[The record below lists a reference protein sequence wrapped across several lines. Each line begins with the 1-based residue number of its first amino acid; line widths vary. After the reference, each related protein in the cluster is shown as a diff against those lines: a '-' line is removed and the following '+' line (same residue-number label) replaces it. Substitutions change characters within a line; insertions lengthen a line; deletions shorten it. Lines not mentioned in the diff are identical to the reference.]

1 MNPDRQQVKPPTGC
15 LPRSGRLT
23 VSGGLGFVILLS
35 VILVGLAAG
44 LTALGGLIIIAD
56 PEHKADAIVVLSGG
70 GTPRLAEAVRLR
82 KDKLANAIILTE
94 TGTITEDFGK
104 LSAIER
110 NQLVDM
116 GVTPQDIYITE
127 QHVDNTRDE
136 AHVVHKLMNTQH
148 FKSVIV
154 VTDPYHSLRTRIIF
168 TDEFS
173 QDGLTVYVRPVRG
186 HWYSATTW
194 WTSLNGWEVTLSEY
208 ARLLAYVFIQRY
220 SSN

>member
-1 MNPDRQQVKPPTGC
+1 MNPLRQQARPGGGC
-15 LPRSGRLT
+15 LPHSGRLT
-23 VSGGLGFVILLS
+23 VSTGLGFVVLLA
-35 VILVGLAAG
+35 IMLVGLTAG

-70 GTPRLAEAVRLR
+70 GTPRLSEAVRLR

-94 TGTITEDFGK
+94 TGITTETFGK
-104 LSAIER
+104 LSEIEKL
-110 NQLVDM
+110 QLVDM
-116 GVTPQDIYITE
+116 GVTPRDIYITE

-136 AHVVHKLMNTQH
+136 AHVIHKLMNAQH

-168 TDEFS
+168 SDEFS
-173 QDGLTVYVRPVRG
+173 GDGLTAYVRPVRG
-186 HWYSATTW
+186 HWYNAATW
-194 WTSLNGWEVTLSEY
+194 WTSLAGWEATLNEY

-220 SSN
+220 TVR